1 MTAPTYA
8 ALRQALFT
16 KLDADLSVD
25 VWSPKAPQ
33 DDDGELL
40 APFPYVVIVQANESP
55 WNTKGSRG
63 LDALVQIDAYAR
75 TTATDSA
82 ENLIAGLTSDVRE
95 ALERQPLTVTGAHWV
110 TTELESIIPGWE
122 DNGKTRRAVML
133 FRVILDE
140 GRAIAL
146 TSDDGTEML
155 VSDENEALAATR
167 QTIDTVEALWS

>member
-33 DDDGELL
+33 ADDGELL
-40 APFPYVVIVQANESP
+40 TPFPFVVIVQANESP
-55 WNTKGSRG
+55 WNTKSTRG

-75 TTATDSA
+75 STATDSA
-82 ENLIAGLTSDVRE
+82 ENIVADLTAAIRK
-95 ALERQPLTVTGAHWV
+95 ALEWYDLNETLTWYAPPVAPFHWV
-110 TTELESIIPGWE
+110 DTRLESIIPGWE
-122 DNGKTRRAVML
+122 DNGKTRRAVLL

-140 GRAIAL
+140 TGA
-146 TSDDGTEML
+146 
-155 VSDENEALAATR
+155 
-167 QTIDTVEALWS
+167 

>member
-16 KLDADLSVD
+16 KLDAALSVD

-33 DDDGELL
+33 ADDGELL
-40 APFPYVVIVQANESP
+40 GPFPYVVIVQGNESP
-55 WNTKGSRG
+55 WNTKSTRG

-75 TTATDSA
+75 STATDSA
-82 ENLIAGLTSDVRE
+82 ENLIGGLTSQVRE
-95 ALERQPLTVTGAHWV
+95 ALEWQPLSVTGAHHV

-122 DNGKTRRAVML
+122 DNGKTRRAVLL

-140 GRAIAL
+140 QPV
-146 TSDDGTEML
+146 L
-155 VSDENEALAATR
+155 VV
-167 QTIDTVEALWS
+167 DTFEPGIYEEGVFS

>member
-1 MTAPTYA
+1 MAAPSYNN
-8 ALRQALFT
+8 LRQALFS
-16 KLDADLSVD
+16 KLNNDLSVQ

-33 DDDGELL
+33 ADDGELL
-40 APFPYVVIVQANESP
+40 SEFPYVVIVQANESP
-55 WNTKGSRG
+55 WNTKTTRG

-95 ALERQPLTVTGAHWV
+95 ALERQALTVTGAHHV

-122 DNGKTRRAVML
+122 DNGKTRRAVLL

-140 GRAIAL
+140 
-146 TSDDGTEML
+146 
-155 VSDENEALAATR
+155 V
-167 QTIDTVEALWS
+167 

>member
-8 ALRQALFT
+8 ALRQSLFT

-33 DDDGELL
+33 SDDGELL
-40 APFPYVVIVQANESP
+40 TPFPFVVIVQANESP
-55 WNTKGSRG
+55 WNTKSTRG

-82 ENLIAGLTSDVRE
+82 ESLIGNLASQVRE

-122 DNGKTRRAVML
+122 DNGKTRRAVLL

-140 GRAIAL
+140 TGA
-146 TSDDGTEML
+146 
-155 VSDENEALAATR
+155 
-167 QTIDTVEALWS
+167 

>member
-1 MTAPTYA
+1 MTAPRYND
-8 ALRQALFT
+8 LRQALYT
-16 KLDADLSVD
+16 KLDAALSVD

-75 TTATDSA
+75 TTEDESA
-82 ENLIAGLTSDVRE
+82 EDLIGGLTSAIRE
-95 ALERQPLTVTGAHWV
+95 ALEHQPLTVTSAHWV
-110 TTELESIIPGWE
+110 TTELEGIIPGWE

-140 GRAIAL
+140 
-146 TSDDGTEML
+146 T
-155 VSDENEALAATR
+155 
-167 QTIDTVEALWS
+167 

>member
-1 MTAPTYA
+1 MTAPRYSD
-8 ALRQALFT
+8 LRQALYT

-95 ALERQPLTVTGAHWV
+95 ALERQALTVTGAHWV

-140 GRAIAL
+140 A
-146 TSDDGTEML
+146 
-155 VSDENEALAATR
+155 
-167 QTIDTVEALWS
+167 